1 MLASGILFGPDL
13 GAAYVQNSLYSMAA
27 MGGCQEK
34 DLLSTPKRS
43 QNLQSGLEVCL
54 SIQSAASF
62 LIRVGSELC
71 LEDPRDMSW

>member
-43 QNLQSGLEVCL
+43 QNLQSQAWRCACL
-54 SIQSAASF
+54 SSLLLPSSLGWDLNCA
-62 LIRVGSELC
+62 
-71 LEDPRDMSW
+71 